1 MTFHLFPRDHVDMD
15 DERDEPSKAGLYVL
29 VGVAVVIILVWLLG
43 CEAGL
48 DDKPRHKR
56 RGEVPCPRSRKV
68 MWCS

>member
-48 DDKPRHKR
+48 DDKPRH
-56 RGEVPCPRSRKV
+56 
-68 MWCS
+68 